1 VRRTGCS
8 HSRCDSRLFQAFGA
22 IGALLLAAAICLAL
36 APAPSAIRE
45 ERQKDFALEMFDGYA
60 LSPAIA
66 SQGYKASAVKQS
78 PGLML
83 DAMLVRL
90 AGT

>member
-1 VRRTGCS
+1 LRVA
-8 HSRCDSRLFQAFGA
+8 SRANPVDPDQMQAVHDTTSGVM
-22 IGALLLAAAICLAL
+22 
-36 APAPSAIRE
+36 PAPSAIRE

-66 SQGYKASAVKQS
+66 SQGYTASAVKQS